1 MSGTIGALI
10 DRIRIL
16 EGELAAEL
24 AARRVDLAYRLENRR
39 IVFEQDVLRRH
50 REMKTRLRDMLLG
63 ARPLILLTAPFIYG
77 VIVPIALLDLAVAVY
92 QAVCFPIYGIA
103 KVKRRDYIVFD
114 RHRLAYLN
122 AIEKMNCAY
131 CSYANGLFAYVS
143 EVASRTEQY
152 WCPIKH
158 AQRLAATHAR
168 YSRFADFGDAEGY
181 QRQSEPLRREL
192 HES

>member
-1 MSGTIGALI
+1 
-10 DRIRIL
+10 
-16 EGELAAEL
+16 
-24 AARRVDLAYRLENRR
+24 
-39 IVFEQDVLRRH
+39 
-50 REMKTRLRDMLLG
+50 MLLG

-143 EVASRTEQY
+143 EVASGTAAE
-152 WCPIKH
+152 
-158 AQRLAATHAR
+158 LANR
-168 YSRFADFGDAEGY
+168 SSLWVQNGDGW
-181 QRQSEPLRREL
+181 QSHFHQGTPVLNGN
-192 HES
+192 